1 MWSLNLFPG
10 NNHDTAAIWKMGC
23 YGHTSWLSRAISC
36 FPVLYS
42 KFRPNVKLVGLFSS
56 KDIIIVAL
64 GALSAPDVS
73 RGEGPWK

>member
-10 NNHDTAAIWKMGC
+10 NNHDTAPVWKMGC
-23 YGHTSWLSRAISC
+23 YRRTSWLFWATSC
-36 FPVLYS
+36 FPALYS
-42 KFRPNVKLVGLFSS
+42 KFRPSVKLMDLFSS